1 MDYAM
6 EYDLDA
12 ANIAAAQVRLPRRR
26 TRRSVPRRARAEL
39 SIHWCCALALVPC
52 LANRVRNGPTRQ
64 CAELRK
70 HLCTIGGR
78 GGGGSSSRGAPLSG
92 CARVCIMLMGRILRS
107 GV

>member
-39 SIHWCCALALVPC
+39 SIHWCCAW
-52 LANRVRNGPTRQ
+52 R
-64 CAELRK
+64 
-70 HLCTIGGR
+70 
-78 GGGGSSSRGAPLSG
+78 
-92 CARVCIMLMGRILRS
+92 
-107 GV
+107 